1 MKAKQKANEL
11 VDRYLEYVEAY
22 SSDSQLQNA
31 KTCALIAVEFAREQF
46 NKYCSAEMGTDGT
59 YDDHFDTL
67 IAVEELIEITYAAS
81 RSEYEYWLDV
91 KREIKAIR

>member
-22 SSDSQLQNA
+22 SSQGQLENA
-31 KTCALIAVEFAREQF
+31 KICA
-46 NKYCSAEMGTDGT
+46 
-59 YDDHFDTL
+59 L
-67 IAVEELIEITYAAS
+67 IAVEELIEITYAAT

-91 KREIKAIR
+91 KRYIQAIA

>member
-22 SSDSQLQNA
+22 SSQGQIENA
-31 KTCALIAVEFAREQF
+31 KICA
-46 NKYCSAEMGTDGT
+46 
-59 YDDHFDTL
+59 L

-81 RSEYEYWLDV
+81 RAEYEYWLDV
-91 KREIKAIR
+91 KREIKSIA